1 MNLFLKKHA
10 SLFLIIFLSPFL
22 SLGCASTG
30 SDTRSDGAAKQLG
43 VASALKFEDV
53 PVPAGFRIVSDQSF
67 SFQNELTRVGIL
79 RYAGRANAQ
88 KVIQFYKD
96 QMPLYNWQFVNM
108 IEYDRSLLN
117 FEKTDQ
123 TCTITVEAGVTKTV
137 LAIAVAPKGSPIS
150 KK

>member
-1 MNLFLKKHA
+1 MRGLLL
-10 SLFLIIFLSPFL
+10 SSFLIVLFVS
-22 SLGCASTG
+22 SGCASTG
-30 SDTRSDGAAKQLG
+30 SSGRTDGSARELG

-53 PVPAGFRIVSDQSF
+53 PVPAGFRIVTDQSF

-88 KVIQFYKD
+88 RVIQFYKD

-123 TCTITVEAGVTKTV
+123 TCTITVEAGVTKTI
-137 LAIAVAPKGSPIS
+137 LAIAVAPRGNPVSARSEKGT
-150 KK
+150 

>member
-1 MNLFLKKHA
+1 MNFFLKKYA
-10 SLFLIIFLSPFL
+10 SLFLIIFLLPFL
-22 SLGCASTG
+22 SLGCASAG
-30 SDTRSDGAAKQLG
+30 PNTRSDGAAKQLG

-53 PVPAGFRIVSDQSF
+53 PVPAGFRMVPDQSF
-67 SFQNELTRVGIL
+67 SFQNDLTRVGIL

-108 IEYDRSLLN
+108 IEYDRSLIN

-137 LAIAVAPKGSPIS
+137 LAIAVAPKGSSIS

>member
-1 MNLFLKKHA
+1 M
-10 SLFLIIFLSPFL
+10 PFL
-22 SLGCASTG
+22 SLGCASTSG
-30 SDTRSDGAAKQLG
+30 GTRANAPAKELG
-43 VASALKFEDV
+43 VATALKFEDV
-53 PVPAGFRIVSDQSF
+53 PVPAGFRMIPDQSF

-88 KVIQFYKD
+88 RVIQFYKD

-137 LAIAVAPKGSPIS
+137 LAIAVAPRGSPVS

>member
-1 MNLFLKKHA
+1 MRELILI
-10 SLFLIIFLSPFL
+10 SLLMSLVVLS
-22 SLGCASTG
+22 GCASTSG
-30 SDTRSDGAAKQLG
+30 GTRANAPAKELA
-43 VASALKFEDV
+43 VATALKFEDI
-53 PVPAGFRIVSDQSF
+53 PVPAGFRIVPDQSF

-88 KVIQFYKD
+88 RVIQFYKD
-96 QMPLYNWQFVNM
+96 QMPMYHWQFVNM

-137 LAIAVAPKGSPIS
+137 LAIAVAPKGAQIN

>member
-1 MNLFLKKHA
+1 MRGLLFN
-10 SLFLIIFLSPFL
+10 SLLISLVVLS
-22 SLGCASTG
+22 GCASISSSG
-30 SDTRSDGAAKQLG
+30 RADGPTKELG

-88 KVIQFYKD
+88 RVIQFYKD
-96 QMPLYNWQFVNM
+96 QMPMYNWQFVNM

-117 FEKTDQ
+117 FEKADQ
-123 TCTITVEAGVTKTV
+123 TCTITVEAGVTRTA
-137 LAIAVAPKGSPIS
+137 LAIAVAPKVTSVG

>member
-1 MNLFLKKHA
+1 MIPLAKKSVYAFLPV
-10 SLFLIIFLSPFL
+10 SLLLIVF
-22 SLGCASTG
+22 LGCASAG
-30 SDTRSDGAAKQLG
+30 PNTRSDGATKELG
-43 VASALKFEDV
+43 VASILKFEDV
-53 PVPAGFRIVSDQSF
+53 PIPAGFRIVTDQSF

-88 KVIQFYKD
+88 RVIQFYKD

-117 FEKTDQ
+117 FEKADQ
-123 TCTITVEAGVTKTV
+123 TCTVTVEVGITKTA
-137 LAIAVAPKGSPIS
+137 LAIAVAPKGTSVS